1 MADKAIRP
9 ARLKLAVL
17 NNSHQV
23 LRLVCKWFQERGHH
37 CATAV
42 VADMP
47 EAHIQVEQFISSIK
61 PDVVIYDVA
70 LPYFSSWDLLAAIRE
85 LPSMKSQKFVVTT
98 PNKKQLDRAV
108 KRPTPAVEL
117 TGQQADMERLLKLV
131 ARVAE
136 QPS

>member
-1 MADKAIRP
+1 MADKAIRSV
-9 ARLKLAVL
+9 RLKVAVL

-23 LRLVCKWFQERGHH
+23 LKLVCEWLQKRGHY

-42 VADMP
+42 VADMR
-47 EAHIQVEQFISSIK
+47 EAHIQVEQFISSVN

-85 LPSMKSQKFVVTT
+85 LPSMEFQKFIVTT

-108 KRPTPAVEL
+108 KRPTPAIEL
-117 TGQQADMERLLKLV
+117 TGQRVDMERLLKV
-131 ARVAE
+131 VEDAAE
-136 QPS
+136 QRS